1 MRMWRHATCP
11 PYSDVSYSSTQRYNT
26 TKYRDSK
33 QVLNRELSNIPKLK
47 KVVFDWYQC
56 PRWSWIDSFAFD
68 WYQCP
73 RWSWIDSF
81 ALDWYQC
88 PRWSWIDSF
97 ALVMQILQYWS
108 TLPKT
113 CLDTL
118 YITTIGLRFLS
129 WFFGMYLK
137 KSTGLQTQSFS
148 SLVLCDVT
156 GNISL
161 FCMCGLEDQEVFRG
175 WSLVKKLAFPLPSTT
190 LTSSSVFRRAKKRT

>member
-1 MRMWRHATCP
+1 MAKMILNWLFCIWLVSMSKMILNWLFCTWLISMSKMILDWLFCISHANLTLLE
-11 PYSDVSYSSTQRYNT
+11 YSTQN
-26 TKYRDSK
+26 
-33 QVLNRELSNIPKLK
+33 LSGHP
-47 KVVFDWYQC
+47 VH
-56 PRWSWIDSFAFD
+56 
-68 WYQCP
+68 
-73 RWSWIDSF
+73 
-81 ALDWYQC
+81 
-88 PRWSWIDSF
+88 
-97 ALVMQILQYWS
+97 
-108 TLPKT
+108 
-113 CLDTL
+113 
-118 YITTIGLRFLS
+118 TTIGLRFLS